1 MSKKSSVKKT
11 KKKNVQ
17 KNDVKNITENNLI
30 KKINWEALFVLLI
43 VFIIVETLGL
53 LVAYSLSAQG
63 VEPELFSD
71 DGESLWNTIYLF
83 ISIMVMTGVILL
95 IMKLRKKKQTLIFF
109 ESIAVFTTSL
119 IVFETFFGEPT
130 GLFMAICILLWRLV
144 FRKSIIF
151 RNFVGII
158 AIAGA
163 GAIIGMSLS
172 LIPIIAFIIM
182 LAIYDL
188 IAVFKTKHMVT
199 IGKEVTNGNYAFTI
213 ALPTSDKKFEL
224 GNGDLVIPLVVAS
237 SVLTKGPFEN
247 NLLVVALLMIASYIG
262 LAISIQS
269 VSILKK
275 PLPALPPQTALMLLV
290 IIISFILGF

>member
-11 KKKNVQ
+11 KKRNTETS
-17 KNDVKNITENNLI
+17 VKNTAENKII
-30 KKINWEALFVLLI
+30 KKINWEALFILLI
-43 VFIIVETLGL
+43 VFVIVETLGL

-71 DGESLWNTIYLF
+71 DGESLWNTVYLF
-83 ISIMVMTGVILL
+83 ISIMVMTGIILL

-151 RNFVGII
+151 RNFVGLI

-199 IGKEVTNGNYAFTI
+199 IGKEVTSGNYAFTI
-213 ALPTSDKKFEL
+213 ALPTRDKKFEL

-237 SVLTKGPFEN
+237 SVLTKGPFGN
-247 NLLVVALLMIASYIG
+247 NFLVVVFLMIASYVG

-290 IIISFILGF
+290 IVTSFLLGF